1 MLSERLHELI
11 LSDLKEIRKYLK
23 SDPINYVK
31 KYRSIF
37 GAGGGIYW
45 QTKNTFHVKNRLL
58 NTSNKQWAMENF
70 DWEQSLCYFNLIS

>member
-37 GAGGGIYW
+37 GAG
-45 QTKNTFHVKNRLL
+45 
-58 NTSNKQWAMENF
+58 
-70 DWEQSLCYFNLIS
+70 